1 MKRIV
6 AITAILENPK
16 QSQQEFNTIV
26 SSFKGIVKGRL
37 GLPLDNEGIAVVSLV
52 VVGVLD
58 EINNLTGK
66 LGNLPDVQVKTAI
79 SKKEV

>member
-26 SSFKGIVKGRL
+26 STFKGIVKGRL

-79 SKKEV
+79 SRKEV

>member
-26 SSFKGIVKGRL
+26 STFKGIVKGRL

>member
-26 SSFKGIVKGRL
+26 STFKGIVKGRL

-52 VVGVLD
+52 VVGALD

-79 SKKEV
+79 SRKEV

>member
-6 AITAILENPK
+6 AITAILEDSKN
-16 QSQQEFNTIV
+16 SQQDFNTIV
-26 SSFKGIVKGRL
+26 SGFKGIIKGRL
-37 GLPLDNEGIAVVSLV
+37 GLPLDNEGIAVISLV
-52 VVGVLD
+52 VIGDLD
-58 EINNLTGK
+58 EINDLTGK

>member
-6 AITAILENPK
+6 AITAILEDPK
-16 QSQQEFNTIV
+16 NSQQDFNTIV
-26 SSFKGIVKGRL
+26 SSFKGIIKGRL
-37 GLPLDNEGIAVVSLV
+37 GLPLDNEGIAVISLV
-52 VVGVLD
+52 VIGDLD
-58 EINNLTGK
+58 EINDLTGK

>member
-6 AITAILENPK
+6 AITAILEDSKN
-16 QSQQEFNTIV
+16 SQQDFNTIV
-26 SSFKGIVKGRL
+26 SSFKGIIKGRL
-37 GLPLDNEGIAVVSLV
+37 GLPLDNEGIAVISLV
-52 VVGVLD
+52 VIGDLD
-58 EINNLTGK
+58 EINDLTGK

>member
-6 AITAILENPK
+6 AITAILEDPK
-16 QSQQEFNTIV
+16 SSQQDFNTIV
-26 SSFKGIVKGRL
+26 SDFKGIVKGRL

-52 VVGVLD
+52 VIGDLD
-58 EINNLTGK
+58 EINDLTGK